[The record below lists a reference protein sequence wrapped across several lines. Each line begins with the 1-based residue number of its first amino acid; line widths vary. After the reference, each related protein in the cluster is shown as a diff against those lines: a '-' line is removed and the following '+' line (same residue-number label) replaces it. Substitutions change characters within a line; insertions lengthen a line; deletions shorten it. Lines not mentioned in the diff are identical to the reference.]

1 MMERGG
7 WLSGLRAP
15 IFGSEMSY
23 LQRFNPLRAFGDLR
37 RWLATRKPYELWFMM
52 LAMVVTLVILWMFV
66 KDSNVATPYKRDI
79 IYVQQ
84 WRLDRSDADIKAQ
97 QAKDLP
103 EELKRKAA
111 IEAAQK
117 KRQAE
122 FKKYDDWLTSHGF

>member
-1 MMERGG
+1 MQ
-7 WLSGLRAP
+7 
-15 IFGSEMSY
+15 Y
-23 LQRFNPLRAFGDLR
+23 LQKYNPLRAFGDLR

-52 LAMVVTLVILWMFV
+52 LAMLITLVILWMFV

-111 IEAAQK
+111 FEAAQK

-122 FKKYDDWLTSHGF
+122 FKKYDDWLTKHGF

>member
-1 MMERGG
+1 
-7 WLSGLRAP
+7 
-15 IFGSEMSY
+15 
-23 LQRFNPLRAFGDLR
+23 
-37 RWLATRKPYELWFMM
+37 MM
-52 LAMVVTLVILWMFV
+52 LAMAVTLVILWMFV

-122 FKKYDDWLTSHGF
+122 F